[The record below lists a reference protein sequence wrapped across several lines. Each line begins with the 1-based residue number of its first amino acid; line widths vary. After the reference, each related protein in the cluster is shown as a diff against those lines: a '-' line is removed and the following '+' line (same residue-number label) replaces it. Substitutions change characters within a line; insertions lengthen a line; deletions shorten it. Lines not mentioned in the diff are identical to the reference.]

1 MRDERGGRLR
11 LRRAAKPPRAVDFMT
26 TPSQQTRTPTLQS
39 PRPEQKPVA
48 PYRAI
53 SALGVGSLVLGVLS
67 ILSVLD
73 WAWHPLPAA
82 GIVVGWLALRRIR
95 RNPSEY
101 TGPGFAKAGIATSCV
116 FWVVGASWL
125 TYVYYTQAPPGYK
138 PISYAILK
146 LPPNAP
152 PEQRVPPAAEEL
164 DGERVYL
171 RGFMVPGRQ
180 QSGLKR
186 FFLSDDPGVCSF
198 CAPKPDI
205 TQLVEVILL
214 GDLEGEYTTR
224 AVGVGGKFRVETG
237 KPKEQSGD
245 VVEDELSAA
254 EKRGLTAAQK
264 TAQPA
269 PEKPGGGVIYQ
280 IEADYLR

>member
-1 MRDERGGRLR
+1 MSTVSHQPAADGRR
-11 LRRAAKPPRAVDFMT
+11 PG
-26 TPSQQTRTPTLQS
+26 
-39 PRPEQKPVA
+39 RPEPKPTA

-53 SALGVGSLVLGVLS
+53 SALGVASLVLGVLS

-73 WAWHPLPAA
+73 WVWHPLAAA
-82 GIVVGWLALRRIR
+82 GIVVGWLALRRISH
-95 RNPSEY
+95 NPGAY
-101 TGPGFAKAGIATSCV
+101 TGPGFAKAGIAMSFV
-116 FWVVGASWL
+116 FWAVGAGWL

-138 PISYAILK
+138 PISYAVLK
-146 LPPNAP
+146 LPPGAP
-152 PEQRVPPAAEEL
+152 PEQRVPPSAEEL
-164 DGERVYL
+164 DGERVYV

-224 AVGVGGKFRVETG
+224 AVGVGGKLRVETG

-245 VVEDELSAA
+245 VVEGDLSTA
-254 EKRGLTAAQK
+254 EKRGLTAGQK
-264 TAQPA
+264 TVQPA